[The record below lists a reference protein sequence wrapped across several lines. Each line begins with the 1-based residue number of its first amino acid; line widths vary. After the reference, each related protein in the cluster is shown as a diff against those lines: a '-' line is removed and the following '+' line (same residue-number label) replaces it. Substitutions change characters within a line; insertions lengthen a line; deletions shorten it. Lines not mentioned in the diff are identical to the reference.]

1 MSMITI
7 TTTLTEEQVERF
19 RESSQM
25 LGVSPEEAARLC
37 IESFLSQRSED
48 LDQVISE
55 ILDERAEVLRRL
67 AR

>member
-1 MSMITI
+1 MSTVTI
-7 TTTLTEEQVERF
+7 TLTEEQAERF
-19 RESSQM
+19 RESSEL
-25 LGVSPEEAARLC
+25 LGVTPEEAARIS
-37 IESFLSQRSED
+37 IEALLAQRSED